1 MCHFNKNVI
10 LPCDNLMNFT
20 KDISAMLFAI
30 FRQFFL
36 LGCMSFGG
44 PAAHLG
50 YFKRHFVDTL
60 NWLTSARYAQLISLS
75 QALPGPGSSQ
85 VSFAI
90 GVERAGALGGIAAFL
105 GFTLP
110 SFLIMMLL
118 AISAHQFDA
127 VYFAIIA
134 GLKLFAVVIVA
145 DATFSM
151 AKSFCT
157 SITLKLLAVMST
169 LALVLFPML
178 GTQIAILITA
188 AITGAIWPL
197 LKLGSPTETENTS
210 SKKNNINWIAL
221 GLFAL
226 LLAVSFFP
234 LGQEFALFAPF
245 YQAGAMVF
253 GGGHVV
259 LPVLQAG
266 VPALSDDQFLSAY
279 ASAQAVPGPMFT
291 IATYLGAQLTTEQ
304 PLMGALIAT
313 LLIFMPGFLLI
324 LAFQKSWLNLAS
336 KPRFASSIAAL
347 NAAVVGFLAAALYSP
362 IWTSAVHNL
371 WQVALVI
378 LAFAWLRFKKPP
390 IWWLLI
396 VFITVGLGQH
406 YWAL

>member
-1 MCHFNKNVI
+1 
-10 LPCDNLMNFT
+10 
-20 KDISAMLFAI
+20 MLVAI

-60 NWLTSARYAQLISLS
+60 NWLSDTRYAQLISLS

-85 VSFAI
+85 VGFAI
-90 GVERAGALGGIAAFL
+90 GVERAGVIGGITAFIA
-105 GFTLP
+105 FTLP
-110 SFLIMMLL
+110 SFLIMLLL
-118 AISAHQFDA
+118 AVSAHQFDA

-145 DATFSM
+145 DATLTM

-157 SITLKLLAVMST
+157 SAALKLIAVMST
-169 LALVLFPML
+169 LALLLFPLL
-178 GTQIAILITA
+178 GTQIAILVSAA
-188 AITGAIWPL
+188 AIGAIWPL
-197 LKLGSPTETENTS
+197 LQLNTQTEPKADTKS
-210 SKKNNINWIAL
+210 AFRWLPL
-221 GLFAL
+221 GLFVL
-226 LLAVSFFP
+226 LLAISFIP
-234 LGQEFALFAPF
+234 LGDDLALFAPF

-266 VPALSDDQFLSAY
+266 VPALSNDQFLSAY
-279 ASAQAVPGPMFT
+279 ASAQAIPGPMFT
-291 IATYLGAQLTTEQ
+291 IATYLGAQLTSEQ
-304 PLMGALIAT
+304 PLIGAIAAT
-313 LLIFMPGFLLI
+313 LLIFTPGFLLM

-378 LAFAWLRFKKPP
+378 AAFAWLRMKKPP
-390 IWWLLI
+390 IWWLLAL
-396 VFITVGLGQH
+396 FISVGLVQH
-406 YWAL
+406 YLPLL

>member
-1 MCHFNKNVI
+1 
-10 LPCDNLMNFT
+10 
-20 KDISAMLFAI
+20 MLVAI

-60 NWLTSARYAQLISLS
+60 NWLSDTRYAQLISLS

-85 VSFAI
+85 VGFAI
-90 GVERAGALGGIAAFL
+90 GVERAGVIGGITAFIA
-105 GFTLP
+105 FTLP
-110 SFLIMMLL
+110 SFLIMLLL
-118 AISAHQFDA
+118 AVSAHQFDA

-145 DATFSM
+145 DATLTM

-157 SITLKLLAVMST
+157 SAALKLIAVMST
-169 LALVLFPML
+169 LALLLFPLL
-178 GTQIAILITA
+178 GTQIAILVSAA
-188 AITGAIWPL
+188 AIGAIWPL
-197 LKLGSPTETENTS
+197 LQLNTQTDAKADTKS
-210 SKKNNINWIAL
+210 AFRWLPL
-221 GLFAL
+221 GLFVL
-226 LLAVSFFP
+226 LLAISFIP
-234 LGQEFALFAPF
+234 LGDDLALFAPF

-266 VPALSDDQFLSAY
+266 VPALSNDQFLSAY
-279 ASAQAVPGPMFT
+279 ASAQAIPGPMFT
-291 IATYLGAQLTTEQ
+291 IATYLGAQLTSEQ
-304 PLMGALIAT
+304 PLIGAIAAT
-313 LLIFMPGFLLI
+313 LLIFTPGFLLM

-378 LAFAWLRFKKPP
+378 AAFAWLRMKKPP
-390 IWWLLI
+390 IWWLLAL
-396 VFITVGLGQH
+396 FISVGLVQH
-406 YWAL
+406 YLPLL

>member
-1 MCHFNKNVI
+1 
-10 LPCDNLMNFT
+10 
-20 KDISAMLFAI
+20 MLVAI

-60 NWLTSARYAQLISLS
+60 NWLSDTRYAQLISLS

-85 VSFAI
+85 VGFAI
-90 GVERAGALGGIAAFL
+90 GVERAGVIGGITAFIA
-105 GFTLP
+105 FTLP
-110 SFLIMMLL
+110 SFLIMLLL
-118 AISAHQFDA
+118 AVSAHQFDA

-145 DATFSM
+145 DATLTM

-157 SITLKLLAVMST
+157 SAALKLIAVMST
-169 LALVLFPML
+169 LALLLFPL
-178 GTQIAILITA
+178 FGTQIAILVSAA
-188 AITGAIWPL
+188 AIGAIWPL
-197 LKLGSPTETENTS
+197 LQLNTQTEPKADTKS
-210 SKKNNINWIAL
+210 AFRWLPL
-221 GLFAL
+221 GLFVL
-226 LLAVSFFP
+226 LLAVSFIP
-234 LGQEFALFAPF
+234 LGDDLALFAPF

-266 VPALSDDQFLSAY
+266 VPALSNDQFLSAY
-279 ASAQAVPGPMFT
+279 ASAQAIPGPMFT
-291 IATYLGAQLTTEQ
+291 IATYLGAQLTSEQ
-304 PLMGALIAT
+304 PLIGAIAAT
-313 LLIFMPGFLLI
+313 LLIFTPGFLLM

-378 LAFAWLRFKKPP
+378 AAFAWLRMKKPP
-390 IWWLLI
+390 IWWLLAL
-396 VFITVGLGQH
+396 FISVGLVQH
-406 YWAL
+406 YLSLL

>member
-1 MCHFNKNVI
+1 
-10 LPCDNLMNFT
+10 
-20 KDISAMLFAI
+20 MLIAI

-50 YFKRHFVDTL
+50 YFKRHFVDSL
-60 NWLTSARYAQLISLS
+60 NWLTNTRYAQLISLS

-90 GVERAGALGGIAAFL
+90 GVERAGVLGGIAAFV

-110 SFLIMMLL
+110 SFLIMVLL
-118 AISAHQFDA
+118 AVSAHQFDA

-145 DATFSM
+145 DATLSM

-157 SITLKLLAVMST
+157 SAALKLLAVMST
-169 LALVLFPML
+169 LALVLFPMMA
-178 GTQIAILITA
+178 TQIAILITA
-188 AITGAIWPL
+188 ATVGAIWPL
-197 LKLGSPTETENTS
+197 LKLGTATKNVS
-210 SKKNNINWIAL
+210 STKSNINWIVL

-226 LLAVSFFP
+226 LLGVSFIP
-234 LGQEFALFAPF
+234 LGHEFALFAPF

-304 PLMGALIAT
+304 PLVGALIAT

-324 LAFQKSWLNLAS
+324 LAFQKSWINLAS

-362 IWTSAVHNL
+362 IWTSAVHSL

-378 LAFAWLRFKKPP
+378 IVFAWLQFKKPP
-390 IWWLLI
+390 IWWLLA
-396 VFITVGLGQH
+396 TP
-406 YWAL
+406 

>member
-1 MCHFNKNVI
+1 
-10 LPCDNLMNFT
+10 
-20 KDISAMLFAI
+20 MLVAI

-60 NWLTSARYAQLISLS
+60 NWLSDTRYAQLISLS

-85 VSFAI
+85 VGFAI
-90 GVERAGALGGIAAFL
+90 GVERAGVIGGITAFIA
-105 GFTLP
+105 FTLP
-110 SFLIMMLL
+110 SFLIMLLL
-118 AISAHQFDA
+118 AVSAHQFDA

-145 DATFSM
+145 DATLTM

-157 SITLKLLAVMST
+157 SAALKLIAVMST
-169 LALVLFPML
+169 LALLLFPLL
-178 GTQIAILITA
+178 GTQIAILVSAA
-188 AITGAIWPL
+188 AIGAIWPL
-197 LKLGSPTETENTS
+197 LQLNTQTDPKADTKS
-210 SKKNNINWIAL
+210 AFRWLPL
-221 GLFAL
+221 GLFVL
-226 LLAVSFFP
+226 LLAISFIP
-234 LGQEFALFAPF
+234 LGDDLALFAPF

-266 VPALSDDQFLSAY
+266 VPALSNDQFLSAY
-279 ASAQAVPGPMFT
+279 ASAQAIPGPMFT
-291 IATYLGAQLTTEQ
+291 IATYLGAQLTSEQ
-304 PLMGALIAT
+304 PLIGAIAAT
-313 LLIFMPGFLLI
+313 LLIFTPGFLLM

-378 LAFAWLRFKKPP
+378 AAFAWLRMKKPP
-390 IWWLLI
+390 IWWLLAL
-396 VFITVGLGQH
+396 FISVGLVQH
-406 YWAL
+406 YLPLL

>member
-1 MCHFNKNVI
+1 
-10 LPCDNLMNFT
+10 
-20 KDISAMLFAI
+20 MLIAI

-60 NWLTSARYAQLISLS
+60 NWLTNTRYAQLISLS

-90 GVERAGALGGIAAFL
+90 GVERAGVLGGIAAFI

-110 SFLIMMLL
+110 SFLIMLLL

-145 DATFSM
+145 DATLSM

-157 SITLKLLAVMST
+157 SAALKLLAVLST
-169 LALVLFPML
+169 LALILFPLL

-188 AITGAIWPL
+188 AAVGAIWPL
-197 LKLGSPTETENTS
+197 LKLNSEPAQQ
-210 SKKNNINWIAL
+210 SKSKSNINWLAL
-221 GLFAL
+221 GLFTL
-226 LLAVSFFP
+226 LLALSFIP
-234 LGQEFALFAPF
+234 LTTELALFTPF

-259 LPVLQAG
+259 LPVLQAS
-266 VPALSDDQFLSAY
+266 VPALSSDQFLSAY

-291 IATYLGAQLTTEQ
+291 IATYLGAQLSTEQ
-304 PLMGALIAT
+304 PLFGAIIAT
-313 LLIFMPGFLLI
+313 VLIFMPGFLLI
-324 LAFQKSWLNLAS
+324 LAFQKSWLNLAN
-336 KPRFASSIAAL
+336 KPRFASVIAAL
-347 NAAVVGFLAAALYSP
+347 NASVVGFLAAALYSP
-362 IWTSAVHNL
+362 IWTSAVHNF
-371 WQVALVI
+371 WHIALVI
-378 LAFAWLRFKKPP
+378 AAFAWLRLKKPP

-396 VFITVGLGQH
+396 LFITTGLAQY

>member
-1 MCHFNKNVI
+1 
-10 LPCDNLMNFT
+10 
-20 KDISAMLFAI
+20 MLIAI

-60 NWLTSARYAQLISLS
+60 NWITNTRYAQLISLS

-90 GVERAGALGGIAAFL
+90 GVERAGILGGITAFV

-110 SFLIMMLL
+110 SFLIMVIL

-127 VYFAIIA
+127 VYYAIIA

-145 DATFSM
+145 DATLSM

-157 SITLKLLAVMST
+157 SAVLKLLALFST
-169 LALVLFPML
+169 LALVLLPVL
-178 GTQIAILITA
+178 STQIAVLIIA
-188 AITGAIWPL
+188 ATIGAIWPL
-197 LKLGSPTETENTS
+197 LKLGEATQNTNTNT
-210 SKKNNINWIAL
+210 KNNINWVAL
-221 GLFAL
+221 SLFAL
-226 LLAVSFFP
+226 LLAISFIP
-234 LGQEFALFAPF
+234 LGKEFALFAPF

-279 ASAQAVPGPMFT
+279 ASAQAIPGPMFT
-291 IATYLGAQLTTEQ
+291 IATYLGAQLNTAQ
-304 PLMGALIAT
+304 PLFGALVAT
-313 LLIFMPGFLLI
+313 LLIFAPGFLLM
-324 LAFQKSWLNLAS
+324 LAFQKSWLNLAN

-362 IWTSAVHNL
+362 IWTSAVHSWL
-371 WQVALVI
+371 HVGLVVV
-378 LAFAWLRFKKPP
+378 AFAWLRLKKPP

-396 VFITVGLGQH
+396 IFISVGLAQH

>member
-1 MCHFNKNVI
+1 
-10 LPCDNLMNFT
+10 MNFT
-20 KDISAMLFAI
+20 KDIGAMLIAI

-50 YFKRHFVDTL
+50 YFKRHFVDSL
-60 NWLTSARYAQLISLS
+60 NWLTNTRYAQLISLS

-90 GVERAGALGGIAAFL
+90 GVERAGVLGGIAAFV

-110 SFLIMMLL
+110 SFLIMVLL
-118 AISAHQFDA
+118 AVSAHQFDA
-127 VYFAIIA
+127 VYLAIIA

-145 DATFSM
+145 DATLSM

-157 SITLKLLAVMST
+157 SAVLKLLAVMST
-169 LALVLFPML
+169 LALVLFPMM

-188 AITGAIWPL
+188 ATIGAIWPL
-197 LKLGSPTETENTS
+197 LKLGTATENVS
-210 SKKNNINWIAL
+210 STKNNINWIAL
-221 GLFAL
+221 GLFAIL
-226 LLAVSFFP
+226 LGVSFIT
-234 LGQEFALFAPF
+234 LGHEFALFAPF

-266 VPALSDDQFLSAY
+266 VPTLSDDQFLSAY

-304 PLMGALIAT
+304 PLAGALIAT

-324 LAFQKSWLNLAS
+324 LAFQKSWTNLAS
-336 KPRFASSIAAL
+336 KPRFASSIAGL

-371 WQVALVI
+371 WQIALVI
-378 LAFAWLRFKKPP
+378 IAFAWLRFKKPP
-390 IWWLLI
+390 IWWLLAL
-396 VFITVGLGQH
+396 FIAVGLLH
-406 YWAL
+406 HFLPLL

>member
-1 MCHFNKNVI
+1 
-10 LPCDNLMNFT
+10 
-20 KDISAMLFAI
+20 MLIAI

-60 NWLTSARYAQLISLS
+60 NWITNTRYAQLISLS

-90 GVERAGALGGIAAFL
+90 GVERAGILGGITAFV

-110 SFLIMMLL
+110 SFLIMVIL

-127 VYFAIIA
+127 VYYAIIA

-145 DATFSM
+145 DATLSM

-157 SITLKLLAVMST
+157 SAVLKLLALFST
-169 LALVLFPML
+169 LALVLLPVL
-178 GTQIAILITA
+178 STQIAVLIIA
-188 AITGAIWPL
+188 ATIGAIWPL
-197 LKLGSPTETENTS
+197 LKLGEATQNTNTNTKS
-210 SKKNNINWIAL
+210 NINWVAL
-221 GLFAL
+221 SLFAL
-226 LLAVSFFP
+226 LLAISFIP
-234 LGQEFALFAPF
+234 LGKEFALFAPF

-279 ASAQAVPGPMFT
+279 ASAQAIPGPMFT
-291 IATYLGAQLTTEQ
+291 IATYLGAQLNTAQ
-304 PLMGALIAT
+304 PLFGALVAT
-313 LLIFMPGFLLI
+313 LLIFAPGFLLM
-324 LAFQKSWLNLAS
+324 LAFQKSWLNLAN

-362 IWTSAVHNL
+362 IWTSAVHSWL
-371 WQVALVI
+371 HIGLVVV
-378 LAFAWLRFKKPP
+378 AFAWLRLKKPP

-396 VFITVGLGQH
+396 IFISVGLAQH

>member
-1 MCHFNKNVI
+1 
-10 LPCDNLMNFT
+10 
-20 KDISAMLFAI
+20 MLVAI

-60 NWLTSARYAQLISLS
+60 NWLTDTRYAQLISLS

-85 VSFAI
+85 VGFAI
-90 GVERAGALGGIAAFL
+90 GVERAGLLGGITAFIA
-105 GFTLP
+105 FTLP
-110 SFLIMMLL
+110 SFLIMLLL
-118 AISAHQFDA
+118 AVSAHQFDA
-127 VYFAIIA
+127 VYFAVIA

-145 DATFSM
+145 DATLGM

-157 SITLKLLAVMST
+157 NYVLKLLALLST
-169 LALVLFPML
+169 LVLILMPML
-178 GTQIAILITA
+178 STQIAILVIA
-188 AITGAIWPL
+188 ATVGAIWPM
-197 LKLGSPTETENTS
+197 LKLAQS
-210 SKKNNINWIAL
+210 STPSSNKSKVNWIAL
-221 GLFAL
+221 SIFVL
-226 LLAVSFFP
+226 LLAVSFIP
-234 LGQEFALFAPF
+234 LGQNTNVFAAF

-259 LPVLQAG
+259 LPILQAG
-266 VPALSDDQFLSAY
+266 LPTLSDDQFLSAY
-279 ASAQAVPGPMFT
+279 ASAQAIPGPMFT

-304 PLMGALIAT
+304 PLIGAIIAT
-313 LLIFMPGFLLI
+313 LLIFTPGFLLM
-324 LAFQKSWLNLAS
+324 LAFQKSWLNLAN

-378 LAFAWLRFKKPP
+378 AAFAWLRMKKPP
-390 IWWLLI
+390 IWWLLAL
-396 VFITVGLGQH
+396 FISVGLTQ
-406 YWAL
+406 YYLPLL

>member
-1 MCHFNKNVI
+1 
-10 LPCDNLMNFT
+10 
-20 KDISAMLFAI
+20 MLVAI

-60 NWLTSARYAQLISLS
+60 NWLSDTRYAQLISLS

-85 VSFAI
+85 VGFAI
-90 GVERAGALGGIAAFL
+90 GVERAGVIGGITAFIA
-105 GFTLP
+105 FTLP
-110 SFLIMMLL
+110 SFLIMLLL
-118 AISAHQFDA
+118 AVSAHQFDA

-145 DATFSM
+145 DATLTM

-157 SITLKLLAVMST
+157 SAALKHIAVMST
-169 LALVLFPML
+169 LALLLFPLL
-178 GTQIAILITA
+178 GTQIAILVSAA
-188 AITGAIWPL
+188 AIGAIWPL
-197 LKLGSPTETENTS
+197 LQLNTQTEPKADTKS
-210 SKKNNINWIAL
+210 AFRWLPL
-221 GLFAL
+221 GLFVL
-226 LLAVSFFP
+226 LLAISFIP
-234 LGQEFALFAPF
+234 LGDDLALFAPF

-266 VPALSDDQFLSAY
+266 VPALSNDQFLSAY
-279 ASAQAVPGPMFT
+279 ASAQAIPGPMFT
-291 IATYLGAQLTTEQ
+291 IATYLGAQLTSEQ
-304 PLMGALIAT
+304 PLIGAIAAT
-313 LLIFMPGFLLI
+313 LLIFTPGFLLM

-378 LAFAWLRFKKPP
+378 AAFAWLRMKKPP
-390 IWWLLI
+390 IWWLLAL
-396 VFITVGLGQH
+396 FISVGLVQH
-406 YWAL
+406 YLPLL